1 MELRCPRCK
10 GPLILDP
17 GPPVEPGQKPQQAL
31 LCDPCRAEYPVR
43 CDIVDLRIAP
53 SPEISFEE
61 DLAIAEELAAHEREE
76 SFEDLV
82 DRYYQRRPPAR
93 PELRTAHLTH
103 FEIEQE
109 QAQAAFAR
117 FDPTDR
123 GPYLDLGCGMGRYL
137 AAAVSSGRESV
148 GVDAA
153 LYQLVLARK
162 LLGGESRRVQLVAAN
177 AEALP
182 FGDKCFTA
190 ATAADLLEHVAE
202 PAKVV
207 SELGRVLADGA
218 RVVATTPNRFSLTP
232 EPHVGIWGLG
242 FRSRPAAERLVQ
254 QKLGIDYS
262 SIRPFSYGRLCQTF
276 DDAFP
281 GDAVIHAPVPGPLE
295 KASFPAVKRLFAEVY
310 SMMPSPLIAPY
321 FVVDAVKK
329 TGA

>member
-1 MELRCPRCK
+1 
-10 GPLILDP
+10 LILDP
-17 GPPVEPGQKPQQAL
+17 GPPVAPGEKRHQAL

-43 CDIVDLRIAP
+43 FDIADLRLSP
-53 SPEISFEE
+53 SPEISLEE
-61 DLAIAEELAAHEREE
+61 DLAITEELAAHEREE
-76 SFEDLV
+76 TFEELV
-82 DRYYQRRPPAR
+82 DRYYRLRPPAR
-93 PELRTAHLTH
+93 PELRTKHLTH
-103 FEIEQE
+103 FEIEDE
-109 QAQAAFAR
+109 QAASAFSR

-137 AAAVSSGRESV
+137 AAAVERGRECV

-182 FGDKCFTA
+182 FADACFTA

-202 PAKVV
+202 PAQVV
-207 SELGRVLADGA
+207 AELGRVLDDGA
-218 RVVATTPNRFSLTP
+218 RVVATTPNRFSLTA

-242 FRSRPAAERLVQ
+242 FRSRPAAERLVKE
-254 QKLGIDYS
+254 KLGIDYS

-281 GDAVIHAPVPGPLE
+281 GEAVIHAPVPGPRE
-295 KASFPAVKRLFAEVY
+295 KASLPGLKRLCAEIY
-310 SMMPSPLIAPY
+310 SMAPSPLIAPY
-321 FVVDAVKK
+321 FLVDAVKK
-329 TGA
+329 VSA